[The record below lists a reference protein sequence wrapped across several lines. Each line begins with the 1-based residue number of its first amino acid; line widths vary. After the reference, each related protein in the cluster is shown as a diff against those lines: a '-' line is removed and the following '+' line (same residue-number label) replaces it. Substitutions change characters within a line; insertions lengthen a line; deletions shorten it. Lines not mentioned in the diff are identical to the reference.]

1 VAVEASP
8 AASPIATWSVEAM
21 DDDSFL
27 ATPASMSSSKPL
39 RINLDLRLVSSSAA
53 EAVLASWHACMQ
65 STATVCIGTLKNMQM
80 LMFYK

>member
-1 VAVEASP
+1 
-8 AASPIATWSVEAM
+8 M

-53 EAVLASWHACMQ
+53 EAVLGAWHVCMQ
-65 STATVCIGTLKNMQM
+65 STLATVCIETLEKHRNQQVHM
-80 LMFYK
+80 L